1 MKKNKTFILGASGY
15 IGANLVKHLDPK
27 KNVVK
32 LGRNSGDVFFDLA
45 SSNPQILANLVKP
58 DDTFVFLAAISSPEI
73 CKKNKDYAY
82 SINVIKT
89 IELINWLVAK
99 HVRVIFSSSDVVFGK
114 KTQVAYDDDFLEPL
128 GDYAEMKMLVEN
140 AFVKSSF
147 VKIIRFSY
155 VYGKQDKF
163 SIMVTE
169 AESEGSIVKV
179 FRGFDRN
186 IVSLDDVLKGIEIL
200 IERWDDFAFNAVNFS
215 GPTLV
220 SRVDF
225 IKAIKKDIL
234 PNLEFEATDAPASF
248 WMSRA
253 KSIATDS
260 TNFSIILGR
269 KPRGFSSLKE
279 VW

>member
-1 MKKNKTFILGASGY
+1 MSNKTFILGASGY
-15 IGANLVKHLDPK
+15 IGSNLVQRLKVKH
-27 KNVVK
+27 NVVK
-32 LGRNSGDVFFDLA
+32 LGRNHDEVYFDLA
-45 SSNPQILANLVKP
+45 SSYPQALSDLVCEG
-58 DDTFVFLAAISSPEI
+58 DVFIFLAAISSPES
-73 CKKNKDYAY
+73 CRKNKDFAFTV
-82 SINVIKT
+82 NVSKT

-99 HVRVIFSSSDVVFGK
+99 HVKVVFSSSDVVFGK

-140 AFVKSSF
+140 AFAKSSF

-163 SIMVTE
+163 STMVTE
-169 AESEGSIVKV
+169 AESEGVIVKV
-179 FRGFDRN
+179 FRGFNRN
-186 IVSLDDVLKGIEIL
+186 IVSLDDVLQGIEIL
-200 IERWDDFAFNAVNFS
+200 IKQWDAFAFNAVNFS

-225 IKAIKKDIL
+225 INAIKKDIL
-234 PNLEFEATDAPASF
+234 PNLEFEATDAPSSF

-253 KSIATDS
+253 KSIATDC

-269 KPRGFSSLKE
+269 KPQGLSSLKE